1 MPRTRAF
8 TILEVALIVAI
19 IGMMLMMI
27 FGYLLA
33 PKKAAG
39 PLPPIQAQSPFIETP
54 APSTPQPKAA
64 VAPASS
70 PLLTM
75 PVPAPPASTPTE
87 TATPV
92 APAPAP
98 AAATPV
104 PQTIDLSPQSSP
116 IFR

>member
-33 PKKAAG
+33 PKKPTG
-39 PLPPIQAQSPFIETP
+39 PLPPLKAPSPFVETP
-54 APSTPQPKAA
+54 APSIPQPQAAA
-64 VAPASS
+64 V
-70 PLLTM
+70 
-75 PVPAPPASTPTE
+75 PASTPTP
-87 TATPV
+87 TAPAPV
-92 APAPAP
+92 APAPAPAP